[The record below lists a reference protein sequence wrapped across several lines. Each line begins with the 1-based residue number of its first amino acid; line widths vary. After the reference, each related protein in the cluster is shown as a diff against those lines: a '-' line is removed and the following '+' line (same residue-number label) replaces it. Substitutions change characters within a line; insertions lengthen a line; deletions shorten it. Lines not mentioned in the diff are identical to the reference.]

1 MPLERNNGNTVI
13 SASATHRA
21 DENDFYIAAS
31 HTPEQDNGLGWR
43 TLAGQQQGQARAEG
57 GLLYAGRYGQVN
69 ADLSAS
75 RDQTA
80 LRLGASGGIVV
91 ADGNFFATRRVDNSF
106 GIAEVAGYPDVGIGL
121 SGNVLTKTNAQ
132 GVALIPRMMPYQ
144 NNLVRI
150 DPAELP
156 ISAEIDSIEQAAV
169 PAYRSAVK
177 VVFPVRSGRGA
188 LIKIN
193 FADGEP
199 APAGALVYLAG
210 DKQEFYVARRGE
222 AFVTGLETTNQ
233 LQLKWKDQ
241 SCKLEVTLPAVT
253 TEDIARVGPVICQG
267 VVR

>member
-1 MPLERNNGNTVI
+1 M
-13 SASATHRA
+13 
-21 DENDFYIAAS
+21 
-31 HTPEQDNGLGWR
+31 
-43 TLAGQQQGQARAEG
+43 
-57 GLLYAGRYGQVN
+57 N

-80 LRLGASGGIVV
+80 VRLGASGGLVV

-121 SGNVLTKTNAQ
+121 GGNSLTKTNAK
-132 GVALIPRMMPYQ
+132 GIALIPRMMPYQ
-144 NNLVRI
+144 NNSVRI

-156 ISAEIDSIEQAAV
+156 ISAEIDSIEQMAV

-177 VVFPVRSGRGA
+177 VIFPVRTGRGA

-193 FADGEP
+193 LADGEP
-199 APAGALVYLAG
+199 APAGALVYLDG

-222 AFVTGLETTNQ
+222 AFVTGLQTTNR

-241 SCKLEVTLPAVT
+241 SCKLDVTLPAQVAD
-253 TEDIARVGPVICQG
+253 DIARVGPVICQG
-267 VVR
+267 VTR